1 LEEGEH
7 FLFSFLFMLL
17 AFGLLPFVRS
27 FVRSLFL
34 LSRSPF
40 SFLMRFYEPSADSV
54 EVQSEA
60 HANLR

>member
-27 FVRSLFL
+27 FVRSFVIPLKSFSIFL
-34 LSRSPF
+34 PN
-40 SFLMRFYEPSADSV
+40 AI
-54 EVQSEA
+54 
-60 HANLR
+60 LRAFG